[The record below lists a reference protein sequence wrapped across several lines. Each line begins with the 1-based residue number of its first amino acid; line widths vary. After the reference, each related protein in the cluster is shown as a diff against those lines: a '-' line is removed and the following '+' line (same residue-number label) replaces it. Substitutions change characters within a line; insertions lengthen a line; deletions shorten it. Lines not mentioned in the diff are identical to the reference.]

1 MKILASVRI
10 ALNALKVNK
19 LRSVLTMLGIIMGV
33 AAVIAMVAV
42 GAGARLKIAEQIQS
56 IGSNV
61 LMVLSGSATT
71 GGIRLGGGTI
81 LTLTEDDAK
90 AIATECPVVAMAA
103 STVRGLGQVVF
114 GNSNWST
121 VIQGVAPEFLEI
133 RDFRVLYGRP
143 ITWQDVDGDAKVA
156 LLGQTVMENL
166 FGGADPIG
174 QIIRIKRVPFTIIGV
189 LSLKG
194 QSPWGQD
201 QDDIVLIPI
210 STAKKKVLGISQANA
225 RAVGAIMVQARSP
238 GLMNEAE
245 EQITALLRQ
254 RHHLQ
259 SGQEDDFTVR
269 NLAEIFE
276 FQEKAAGVMSLL
288 LGAMASVSLVVG
300 GIGIMNIMLVSVSE
314 RTREIGLRLAV
325 GARTRDI
332 LTQFLV
338 EAVTL
343 SVIGGLIGI
352 VLGLGV
358 SVLVSRLAKWST
370 LISGSAILIAFAFSA
385 MIGVFFGYYPARKAA
400 FLDPIEALRYE

>member
-1 MKILASVRI
+1 LKILASVRI